1 MTLKEY
7 VRKNLNVPNV
17 LTVIRLALVPVYLVL
32 FVMGRKYAALFTFMA
47 ACFTDL
53 LDGKIAR
60 KYNLIT
66 DFGKVMDPLADK
78 VMVVTAMLSMCIGNK
93 HIPGVLP
100 WLAVLIVMAKEGFM
114 IYAGIRLYGKGVVV
128 YSSMAGKVAHCLFIL
143 GLVMSYFHDW
153 FASLTP
159 GWPAWLTIDLLVIW
173 LAVISTLL
181 ALRFYVNQMVPV
193 GKELGLIKKSR
204 KERAAEAAAS
214 DGAAR
219 EE

>member
-7 VRKNLNVPNV
+7 VRKNLNVPNI
-17 LTVIRLALVPVYLVL
+17 LTVIRLALVPVYLAL
-32 FVMGRKYAALFTFMA
+32 FIVGKKYAALITFMA

-78 VMVVTAMLSMCIGNK
+78 VMVVTAMLSMCIGNRY
-93 HIPGVLP
+93 IPGVLP
-100 WLAVLIVMAKEGFM
+100 WLAVLIVIAKEGFM
-114 IYAGIRLYGKGVVV
+114 VYAGIRLYGKGVVV

-153 FASLTP
+153 FAGLTP

-173 LAVISTLL
+173 VAVISTLW
-181 ALRFYVNQMVPV
+181 ALRFYVKQMVPV
-193 GKELGLIKKSR
+193 GKELGLIKKSK
-204 KERAAEAAAS
+204 KELAAEAAAES
-214 DGAAR
+214 ASR

>member
-17 LTVIRLALVPVYLVL
+17 LTVIRLALVPVYLAL
-32 FVMGRKYAALFTFMA
+32 FIAGKKYAALITFMA

-78 VMVVTAMLSMCIGNK
+78 VMVVTAMLSMCIGNRY
-93 HIPGVLP
+93 IPGVLP
-100 WLAVLIVMAKEGFM
+100 WLAVLIVIAKEGFM
-114 IYAGIRLYGKGVVV
+114 VYAGIRLYGKGVVV

-153 FASLTP
+153 FAGLTP

-173 LAVISTLL
+173 LAVISTLW
-181 ALRFYVNQMVPV
+181 ALRFYVKQMVPV
-193 GKELGLIKKSR
+193 GKELGLIKKSK
-204 KERAAEAAAS
+204 KELAAEAAAES
-214 DGAAR
+214 ASR

>member
-17 LTVIRLALVPVYLVL
+17 LTVIRLALVPVYLAL
-32 FVMGRKYAALFTFMA
+32 FIVGKKYAALITFLA

-78 VMVVTAMLSMCIGNK
+78 VMVVTAMLSMCIGNRY
-93 HIPGVLP
+93 IPGVLP
-100 WLAVLIVMAKEGFM
+100 WLAVLIVIAKEGFM
-114 IYAGIRLYGKGVVV
+114 VYAGIRLYGKGVVV

-153 FASLTP
+153 FAGLTP

-173 LAVISTLL
+173 LAVISTLW
-181 ALRFYVNQMVPV
+181 ALRFYVKQMVPV
-193 GKELGLIKKSR
+193 GKELGLIKKSK
-204 KERAAEAAAS
+204 KELAAEAAAES
-214 DGAAR
+214 ASR